1 MWVVIEG
8 SNTPQI
14 TNIFSWQS
22 THRLNRIGSARMVM
36 PANDP
41 LAANINI
48 GSVLLGYETIGGSPT
63 LLGTMVVGR
72 ISKDAGPDGIANMR
86 IEGDD
91 VLGELTRNTVGELK
105 VASGAVNQNEVA
117 NYPLGDVLAFAANN
131 PNSWQVTGNST
142 LSTSLFAVFSDNTV
156 FDTLSQLASKTAENF
171 RFNQILSNGDR
182 ELYWY
187 GQAQGS
193 LLLTAVADGNADSPD
208 ICLVDNI
215 SELTLGQEVVT
226 RIYPY
231 GAGNALNRVTLI
243 DSDVSVPSGY
253 TINRTENYIERDGAS
268 PRIERAV
275 SFKDILPLTNRRASY
290 RTASNTLAKVAY
302 NYLISRQPDQ
312 KVYNLTISAFDRLPV
327 VGERIRIDYTGFG
340 LTVDTELIIIE
351 VNLRSEFILTADLVV
366 STISNPDASSNATT
380 SGGSIAVNSIVHTRD
395 TDSIPQVL
403 YTYNTYQ
410 NGRQEVDTRTD
421 AEMLAIITDDVLD
434 IVSARLLWY
443 TSQFYTVHYT
453 AAVAGQPAVI
463 DPLTGEI
470 ITPAVPAVESSFDLV
485 TDDDNRDETQIVCWI
500 NQERAETPRIN
511 SSHGR
516 NLEGVFDITSVLREK
531 EGGIR
536 GPHRIYWNCT
546 SGKRVLFATLELVLA
561 IQPSYNYL
569 DRN

>member
-1 MWVVIEG
+1 MWVIIEG

-48 GSVLLGYETIGGSPT
+48 GSVLLCYEIVGGSPA

-72 ISKDAGPDGIANMR
+72 IAKDAGLDGIVNMR

-91 VLGELTRNTVGELK
+91 VLGELTRNTVKELRI
-105 VASGAVNQNEVA
+105 AQGDAHENEVS
-117 NYPLGDVLAFAANN
+117 NYPLRDVLGFSDNN
-131 PNSWQVTGNST
+131 PNSWRVTGNST
-142 LSTSLFAVFSDNTV
+142 LSSGVYALFSGNTV

-187 GQAQGS
+187 GQSQGS
-193 LLLTAVADGNADSPD
+193 RILTAVADGNIDSPEL
-208 ICLVDNI
+208 CLVDNI
-215 SELTLGQEVVT
+215 SELTLGQEVAT

-231 GAGNALNRVTLI
+231 GAGNAHSRITLL
-243 DSDVSVPSGY
+243 DGTEGVPSGF
-253 TINRTENYIERDGAS
+253 TINRDQNYIERVGVS
-268 PRIERAV
+268 PRIERSV
-275 SFKDILPLTNRRASY
+275 SFKDILPMSNRPAAF
-290 RTASNTLAKVAY
+290 RTASNTLAKVAV
-302 NYLISRQPDQ
+302 NYLVTRRPDQ
-312 KVYNLTISAFDRLPV
+312 KVYNLTISAFDRLPL

-340 LTVDTELIIIE
+340 LSVDTELTIIE
-351 VNLRSEFILTADLVV
+351 VSLRSEFILTADLVV
-366 STISNPDASSNATT
+366 STVNTYDTAASAD
-380 SGGSIAVNSIVHTRD
+380 GSIVANSIIHTRD

-421 AEMLAIITDDVLD
+421 AELLAIITDDVLD

-443 TSQFYTVHYT
+443 TTQFYTVHYT
-453 AAVAGQPAVI
+453 AGTPAQEATFDPI
-463 DPLTGEI
+463 TGEPLT
-470 ITPAVPAVESSFDLV
+470 PAIPEVAASFTLV

-516 NLEGVFDITSVLREK
+516 NLQGAFDITSILREK
-531 EGGIR
+531 EGGVR
-536 GPHRIYWNCT
+536 GQHTIYWNCT
-546 SGKRVLFATLELVLA
+546 SGKRVLFATLELVLS
-561 IQPSYNYL
+561 IQPSYSHLN
-569 DRN
+569 RN